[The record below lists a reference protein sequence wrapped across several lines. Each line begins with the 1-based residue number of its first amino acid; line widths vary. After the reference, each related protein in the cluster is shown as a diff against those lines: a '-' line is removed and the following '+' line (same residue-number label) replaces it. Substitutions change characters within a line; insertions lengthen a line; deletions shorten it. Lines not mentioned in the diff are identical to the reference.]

1 MASLQQLIQRYPSE
15 SFSKGQTLLLKDETP
30 KAVYVIE
37 KGLVKA
43 YTITSDGAERQV
55 KIHEAGEDIPL
66 GFGLG
71 LIDHA
76 EYFYKAYSSSC
87 VIRFVPRA
95 AFSEHLRSDA
105 EAMYQHHVKLA
116 SQLINTLEQIS
127 ALEHPKASD
136 KVAFML
142 LHMANQVGTK
152 IRPYKTRL
160 KLSVTQ
166 QEIADALGLTRE
178 TTGAELKKLE
188 LKNIISS
195 SRKSY
200 VLYMERLKR
209 YLNGR

>member
-1 MASLQQLIQRYPSE
+1 MATIEQLIQRYPSE
-15 SFSKGQTLLLKDETP
+15 TFTKGQTLLLKDETP

-37 KGLVKA
+37 KGKVKA
-43 YTITSDGAERQV
+43 YTITPDGAERQIT
-55 KIHEAGEDIPL
+55 IHEKTEDIPVGYSL
-66 GFGLG
+66 NLTEK
-71 LIDHA
+71 A
-76 EYFYKAYSSSC
+76 EYFYEAYSDC
-87 VIRFVPRA
+87 TIRFVPRT
-95 AFSEHLRSDA
+95 AFNQILKDDS
-105 EAMYQHHVKLA
+105 EAMYRHYRHIG
-116 SQLINTLEQIS
+116 SQLISSLEQIS
-127 ALEHPKASD
+127 ALEHPKAGD

-152 IRPYKTRL
+152 IRPYKARL

-188 LKNIISS
+188 LKNIVSH

-200 VLYMERLKR
+200 VLYMDKLRD

>member
-1 MASLQQLIQRYPSE
+1 MRS
-15 SFSKGQTLLLKDETP
+15 
-30 KAVYVIE
+30 
-37 KGLVKA
+37 
-43 YTITSDGAERQV
+43 YTITPDGAERLV
-55 KIHEAGEDIPL
+55 AIHEKGEDLPT
-66 GFGLG
+66 GYSLG
-71 LIDHA
+71 LVDQA
-76 EYFYKAYSSSC
+76 EYFYEAYTDC

-95 AFSEHLRSDA
+95 MFSSMLQQDSGALYMNYTHLA
-105 EAMYQHHVKLA
+105 G
-116 SQLINTLEQIS
+116 QLVSAHEQIS

-152 IRPYKTRL
+152 VWPHKSQL

-188 LKNIISS
+188 LKNIISH

-200 VLYMERLKR
+200 ILSMEKLRH
-209 YLNGR
+209 YLNER